1 MTEPNPPW
9 TGRYR
14 SLSLLL
20 LVLSLVCLII
30 FTLAAHG
37 TITTDE
43 GFTWLGAGLSFFVA
57 SHLL

>member
-1 MTEPNPPW
+1 MSEPSAPR
-9 TGRYR
+9 RYP
-14 SLSLLL
+14 SLSLVL
-20 LVLSLVCLII
+20 LVLALVCLII

-43 GFTWLGAGLSFFVA
+43 ATTWLGAGLSFFIA